1 MKPFP
6 VIITA
11 TRDHW
16 KKLLLLLAIG
26 VAAGYIYQRRF
37 GPPEAR
43 RLVPE
48 VDTITLSESDF
59 GHSIKAPGTITF
71 LEKASISARIPGRL
85 ESYDF
90 DQGEEVKKGTALA
103 RLERLEMELQLRQAE
118 AALKSAIAQEKLT
131 AAQYG
136 QARRNIERRLKQIE
150 SSQAG
155 IIEARAQFIQ
165 SRQALLNKV
174 AIYKMGGIS
183 KKELQSLH
191 AQYLNGMS
199 RYFQARKGHQIE
211 MVGFRTAD
219 LEQAGLKIDEAIL
232 KDTKARTEAFVDFNT
247 EVEKGNLDVARE
259 SKERAVIEVQ
269 NLRRMLEET
278 VLRSPIDGVVASRS
292 IEIGEEVKV
301 SEPVFTV
308 VRMDELLVSTNIAE
322 NDIPHLKKGQNVTFT
337 VDALNAEAFTGK
349 VRLISPVVDL
359 ATRTAEVKV
368 HIKNVERRLAP
379 GMFVRCEIETTERR
393 KGLLVP
399 ESAFTDPVDDNSPQP
414 YETSVFVVQ
423 DGRVFRRSIQVGM
436 RFDGGRELLSGLE
449 PGESIAVS
457 GVAYLKEG
465 AQVKPRAVTP

>member
-1 MKPFP
+1 MNALKS
-6 VIITA
+6 A
-11 TRDHW
+11 AGAHW
-16 KKLLLLLAIG
+16 KKVLLLFLTGMVTAYVL
-26 VAAGYIYQRRF
+26 QRRTSS
-37 GPPEAR
+37 PEAR
-43 RLVPE
+43 RLTPE
-48 VDTITLSESDF
+48 VETISLSETDF

-155 IIEARAQFIQ
+155 IVEARAQFIQ

-174 AIYKMGGIS
+174 EIYKMGGIS

-199 RYFQARKGHQIE
+199 RYYQARKGHQIE
-211 MVGFRTAD
+211 MVGFRTTD
-219 LEQAGLKIDEAIL
+219 LEQSGIKIDEAIL
-232 KDTKARTEAFVDFNT
+232 KDTEAKTAAFVDFNT
-247 EVEKGNLDVARE
+247 EVEKGNLEVARE
-259 SKERAVIEVQ
+259 SKERALIEVQ
-269 NLRRMLEET
+269 NLRRLLEET
-278 VLRSPIDGVVASRS
+278 VLRSPIDGVIASRS

-301 SEPVFTV
+301 SEPIFTV
-308 VRMDELLVSTNIAE
+308 VRMDELLVSTNVAE
-322 NDIPHLKKGQNVTFT
+322 NDIPYLRKDQSVRFT
-337 VDALNAEAFTGK
+337 VDALNAESFTGRVK
-349 VRLISPVVDL
+349 LISPVVDL
-359 ATRTAEVKV
+359 ATRTTEVRV
-368 HIKNVERRLAP
+368 HVKNTDRRLAP

-399 ESAFTDPVDDNSPQP
+399 ESAFIDPVDDNSPQP

-423 DGRVFRRSIQVGM
+423 DGRVFRRSVQVGM

-465 AQVKPRAVTP
+465 AQVKPRTITP

>member
-1 MKPFP
+1 MNAIKS
-6 VIITA
+6 A
-11 TRDHW
+11 AGAHW
-16 KKLLLLLAIG
+16 KKILLLFLTGLVTAY
-26 VAAGYIYQRRF
+26 VFQRKTSS
-37 GPPEAR
+37 PEAR
-43 RLVPE
+43 RLTPE
-48 VDTITLSESDF
+48 VETVTLSESDF

-155 IIEARAQFIQ
+155 IVEARAQFIQ

-174 AIYKMGGIS
+174 EIYKMGGIS

-199 RYFQARKGHQIE
+199 RYYQARKGHQIE

-219 LEQAGLKIDEAIL
+219 LEQNGIKIDEAIL
-232 KDTKARTEAFVDFNT
+232 KDTAAKTAAFVDFNT
-247 EVEKGNLDVARE
+247 EVEKGNLEVARE
-259 SKERAVIEVQ
+259 SKERALIEVQ
-269 NLRRMLEET
+269 NLRRLLEET
-278 VLRSPIDGVVASRS
+278 VLRSPIDGVIASRS

-301 SEPVFTV
+301 SEPLFTV
-308 VRMDELLVSTNIAE
+308 VRMDELLVSTNVAE
-322 NDIPHLKKGQNVTFT
+322 NDIPYLRKEQSVTFT
-337 VDALNAEAFTGK
+337 VDALNGESFTGK
-349 VRLISPVVDL
+349 VKLISPVVDL
-359 ATRTAEVKV
+359 ATRTTEVRV
-368 HIKNVERRLAP
+368 HVKNTDRRLAP

-399 ESAFTDPVDDNSPQP
+399 ESAFIDPVDDNSPQP

-423 DGRVFRRSIQVGM
+423 DGRVFRRSVQVGM
-436 RFDGGRELLSGLE
+436 RFEGGRELLSGLE

-465 AQVKPRAVTP
+465 TQVKPRTITP

>member
-1 MKPFP
+1 MNAIKS
-6 VIITA
+6 A
-11 TRDHW
+11 AGAHW
-16 KKLLLLLAIG
+16 KKILLLFLTG
-26 VAAGYIYQRRF
+26 MVAAYILQRRTSS
-37 GPPEAR
+37 PEAR
-43 RLVPE
+43 RLTPE
-48 VDTITLSESDF
+48 VETVTLSESDF

-155 IIEARAQFIQ
+155 IVEARAQFIQ

-174 AIYKMGGIS
+174 EIYKMGGIS

-199 RYFQARKGHQIE
+199 RYYQARKGHQIE

-219 LEQAGLKIDEAIL
+219 LEQSGIKIDEAIL
-232 KDTKARTEAFVDFNT
+232 KDTEAKTAAFVDFNT
-247 EVEKGNLDVARE
+247 EVEKGNLEVARE
-259 SKERAVIEVQ
+259 SKERALIEVQ
-269 NLRRMLEET
+269 NLRRLLEET
-278 VLRSPIDGVVASRS
+278 VLRSPIDGVIASRS

-301 SEPVFTV
+301 SEPLFTV
-308 VRMDELLVSTNIAE
+308 VRMDELLVSTNVAE
-322 NDIPHLKKGQNVTFT
+322 NDIPYLRKEQSVTFT
-337 VDALNAEAFTGK
+337 VDALSGESFTGK
-349 VRLISPVVDL
+349 VKLISPVVDL
-359 ATRTAEVKV
+359 ATRTTEVRV
-368 HIKNVERRLAP
+368 HVKNTDRRLAP
-379 GMFVRCEIETTERR
+379 GMFVRCEIATTERR

-399 ESAFTDPVDDNSPQP
+399 ESAFIDPVDDNNPQP
-414 YETSVFVVQ
+414 YETSVFVIQ
-423 DGRVFRRSIQVGM
+423 DGRVFRRSVQVGM
-436 RFDGGRELLSGLE
+436 RFEGGRELLAGLE

-465 AQVKPRAVTP
+465 TQVKPRTIAP